1 MPIYSQQIA
10 LKEAHISLKTTA
22 GLRFFQKS
30 SEQSQG
36 LIIKNFD
43 EKFPTH
49 FVYTCEVATPLLTLL
64 VCTTLVHL

>member
-36 LIIKNFD
+36 LIIKIFD
-43 EKFPTH
+43 EKFPTR
-49 FVYTCEVATPLLTLL
+49 FVYTCSPLLTLL
-64 VCTTLVHL
+64 VCTT